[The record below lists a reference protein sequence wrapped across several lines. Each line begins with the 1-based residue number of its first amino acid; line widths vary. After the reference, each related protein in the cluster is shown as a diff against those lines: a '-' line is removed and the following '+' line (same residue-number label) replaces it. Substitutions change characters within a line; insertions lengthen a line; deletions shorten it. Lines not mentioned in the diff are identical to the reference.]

1 MKIRPVILCGGAG
14 TRLWSNS
21 KNHQAKQFIDFGNW
35 TLLDK
40 TLERTKASIY
50 DAPIISTNKKYLK
63 EVRKHLKKNKIKR
76 YKIVLEP
83 AKRNTA
89 PAILSTALIKDIPN
103 DQPLMFF
110 TADHLIEKM
119 SVFNKAINKNK
130 SNLTDENI
138 FIFGIKPTS
147 PSSEYGYFITKKVK
161 GNINKVTKFIEKP
174 KEAKAKQV
182 IKQKGYWNSGMFFL
196 RKDSIIN
203 NFKKNQPIIYRHC
216 VNAVK
221 KAKLKDNT
229 YYLNKSSFIKS
240 TAKSFDYAILE
251 KTKQIN
257 AIKLDIPWSDLGSW
271 EEILKMYYKNKNK
284 YFDKKNIFYRPWG
297 KYINLFKGKEFLIK
311 ELYIKPKGILS
322 LQKHYHRS
330 EHWLITQG
338 YPNIVLDKKKFYKKP
353 NDHIFIPSK
362 TIHQIKNF
370 TKKKITIMESQIGS
384 IINESDI
391 KRFSDIYGRVKN

>member
-14 TRLWSNS
+14 TRLWPNS

-35 TLLDK
+35 TLLGK
-40 TLERTKASIY
+40 TLDRVKSSTF
-50 DAPIISTNKKYLK
+50 DAPIISTNLKYLK
-63 EVRKHLKKNKIKR
+63 EVKKHLKKHKISK

-89 PAILSTALIKDIPN
+89 PAILASALIKDIPN
-103 DQPLMFF
+103 EQALMFLA
-110 TADHLIEKM
+110 ADHLIEKA
-119 SVFNKAINKNK
+119 SIFNKAIQKNK
-130 SNLTDENI
+130 VNLNDQNI

-147 PSSEYGYFITKKVK
+147 PSSEYGYFLTKKVK

-203 NFKKNQPIIYRHC
+203 NFKKYQPTIYKNC
-216 VNAVK
+216 VNAVS

-229 YYLNKSSFIKS
+229 YYLNKASFEKA

-271 EEILKMYYKNKNK
+271 KEILKMYDKSKKKYYK
-284 YFDKKNIFYRPWG
+284 KKNVYYRPWG
-297 KYINLFKGKEFLIK
+297 RYVNLFEGKGFLIK
-311 ELYIKPKGILS
+311 ELFVKPKGILS
-322 LQKHYHRS
+322 LQKHHHRS
-330 EHWLITQG
+330 EHWLVTKGVVKIT
-338 YPNIVLDKKKFYKKP
+338 LDKEKFIRKI
-353 NDHIFIPSK
+353 NDHIFISLGS
-362 TIHQIKNF
+362 IHRIENTTQKAV
-370 TKKKITIMESQIGS
+370 KIIEAQIGS
-384 IINESDI
+384 ILKESDI
-391 KRFSDIYGRVKN
+391 IRYQDVYGRIK